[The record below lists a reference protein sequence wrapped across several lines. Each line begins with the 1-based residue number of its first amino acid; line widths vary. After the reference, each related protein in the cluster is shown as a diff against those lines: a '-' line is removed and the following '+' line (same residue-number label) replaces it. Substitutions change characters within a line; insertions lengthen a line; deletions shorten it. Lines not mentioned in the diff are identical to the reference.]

1 MTPYN
6 PTKTKNKGCKKH
18 IKKTMSLIFNKNKN
32 QKINLKK
39 KTLV

>member
-18 IKKTMSLIFNKNKN
+18 IKKKTMSLIFNKI
-32 QKINLKK
+32 KIKR
-39 KTLV
+39 